1 MAGKDMRPARTIQ
14 RRPVRTIQRRPAY
27 HPKATGKDHQAK
39 GAHALRHDCTM
50 SPQTRGSRFALLCR
64 PQSDRCLSTVPTHPG
79 CCYASPK
86 PGCFRQLCTF
96 APLTLTRLFA
106 TPDSNQIER
115 QKRFGHQEQ
124 TPPVA
129 TNCLRSTRAMKPYE
143 LIEALIIHNA
153 DVLNLRCD
161 QNSRMA

>member
-1 MAGKDMRPARTIQ
+1 MVSKKNESHQRHRRCLTLGDEQGPSKGNQQQPSKGGRQGHATGKD
-14 RRPVRTIQRRPAY
+14 
-27 HPKATGKDHQAK
+27 HPKATGKDHPKTAGKDHQAK

-129 TNCLRSTRAMKPYE
+129 TNLS
-143 LIEALIIHNA
+143 
-153 DVLNLRCD
+153 
-161 QNSRMA
+161 